1 MVDSAID
8 IPCRWPNASPTSTTV
23 LRFATGTTPIPETV
37 DTFETRR
44 RNASPKATTVLLF
57 AMIFGRGRLRTL
69 ANTRRTLANAPHGFR
84 VNSQP
89 PDSQPQNENPS
100 AAHSGKT
107 EVQFALEVATIVQ
120 NLGSGNVS
128 VLYWVVGPGC
138 SG

>member
-8 IPCRWPNASPTSTTV
+8 MPCRWPNASPKSTTV
-23 LRFATGTTPIPETV
+23 LRFATGTPPIPETV
-37 DTFETRR
+37 HTFETRR

-89 PDSQPQNENPS
+89 PDSQPQNENPF
-100 AAHSGKT
+100 GKNRST
-107 EVQFALEVATIVQ
+107 VCLGGGYHQ